1 MSHTPVDQ
9 LSLEQLI
16 ALREQFPYFGFAHA
30 ASARKMKN
38 TDYFQKELTT
48 ASLYSSN
55 RKQLRSFILTQ
66 EVEKS
71 EVSFIKTESIPQPLI
86 EEIAINDEQIENRE
100 INTIAPT
107 ITETTSSSPID
118 TSIARPFNQ
127 WLTLY
132 AFQQSTTPAKETD
145 DLDKLIEQSAVQA
158 QYISTSLEQ
167 ETHYSK
173 GLDSFLESQKLK
185 KKKLKSAQE
194 SEIVTETLALLYI
207 KQGMVD
213 KAIEVYTKLLLKN
226 PEKSTYLAT
235 QIQKLKK

>member
-16 ALREQFPYFGFAHA
+16 AIREQFPYFGSAHA

-55 RKQLRSFILTQ
+55 RKQLRSFILSQ

-71 EVSFIKTESIPQPLI
+71 EILIIKSESIPQPLI

-107 ITETTSSSPID
+107 ITETTSSSSID

-132 AFQQSTTPAKETD
+132 AFQQNSTPAKETD
-145 DLDKLIEQSAVQA
+145 DLDKLIEQSAVQQ
-158 QYISTSLEQ
+158 QYISTSL
-167 ETHYSK
+167 
-173 GLDSFLESQKLK
+173 
-185 KKKLKSAQE
+185 
-194 SEIVTETLALLYI
+194 
-207 KQGMVD
+207 
-213 KAIEVYTKLLLKN
+213 
-226 PEKSTYLAT
+226 
-235 QIQKLKK
+235 